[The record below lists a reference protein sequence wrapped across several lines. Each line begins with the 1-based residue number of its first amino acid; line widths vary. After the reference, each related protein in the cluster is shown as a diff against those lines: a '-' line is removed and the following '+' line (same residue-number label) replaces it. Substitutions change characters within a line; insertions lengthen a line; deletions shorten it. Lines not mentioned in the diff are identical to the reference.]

1 MNGLG
6 LLRHVGLV
14 SEYSKA
20 RDHKPEAHQ
29 CDACANPGEKRPLLR
44 QIVPQVN
51 RWLCFDGRI
60 HFDFNPSDFN
70 LHCRSERE
78 TATIVLR
85 IAQSSG
91 DRTALSD
98 LIPRTVNS
106 GPDQRSCSACSY
118 E

>member
-44 QIVPQVN
+44 QIVPQVR
-51 RWLCFDGRI
+51 RWLYFDGRI
-60 HFDFNPSDFN
+60 HFDFNSSDFN
-70 LHCRSERE
+70 PPLSLRARHSHHCSTDRAVFWC
-78 TATIVLR
+78 ATL
-85 IAQSSG
+85 
-91 DRTALSD
+91 TALVALHTGYDS
-98 LIPRTVNS
+98 LSR
-106 GPDQRSCSACSY
+106 G
-118 E
+118 